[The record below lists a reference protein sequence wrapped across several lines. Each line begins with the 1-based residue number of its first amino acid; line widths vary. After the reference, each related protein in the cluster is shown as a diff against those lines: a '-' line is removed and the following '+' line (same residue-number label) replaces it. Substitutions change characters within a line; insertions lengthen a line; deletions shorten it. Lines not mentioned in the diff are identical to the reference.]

1 LLVSPGGSDAIA
13 GAEPWD
19 GSLRIEMEQLQQRR
33 AGAEKIVQA
42 GSIACKFLNLFFYPD
57 IANIR

>member
-33 AGAEKIVQA
+33 AGADKIVQA
-42 GSIACKFLNLFFYPD
+42 HRMVFKFLNLFDYPG
-57 IANIR
+57 IVNIQ